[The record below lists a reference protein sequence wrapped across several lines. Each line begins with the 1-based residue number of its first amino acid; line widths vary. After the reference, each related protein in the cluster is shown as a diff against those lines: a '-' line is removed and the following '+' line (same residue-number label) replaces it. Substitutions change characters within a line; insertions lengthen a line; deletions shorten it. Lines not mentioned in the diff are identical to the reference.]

1 LVQGLQS
8 MAGAPQA
15 VLSDMTAGMM
25 AVAGGSTINNTNSTT
40 NNWNVTIP
48 TAGGNQPTDQMQ
60 SMFNTLTT
68 IYAR

>member
-1 LVQGLQS
+1 

-25 AVAGGSTINNTNSTT
+25 TGAAGGTVTTNNTTSTT

-48 TAGGNQPTDQMQ
+48 TAGGNQPVDQMQ

-68 IYAR
+68 IYAG

>member
-1 LVQGLQS
+1 

-25 AVAGGSTINNTNSTT
+25 TGAAGGGVIDNSQRNTSHV
-40 NNWNVTIP
+40 WNVTIP